1 MDRIDVRDLKGKI
14 KDDSKGVTLRIGDK
28 MLHIMLTYQNTGFGK
43 KRFFVCPYCSK
54 NVQHLYIDGTDLKC
68 RTCGGVK
75 YTGIQNCTKGGYDE
89 IAYKMKR
96 YAAAHDIQF
105 SFPFNYLDFTMD
117 ARMRK
122 TKFRNYVKV
131 LQALENM
138 RFHSLFFSTQYKPNL
153 IKSVMTGKHKI
164 IQNVTLDELKN
175 NIYDWETGGQIKI
188 PESEVS
194 GFVKSL

>member
-28 MLHIMLTYQNTGFGK
+28 MQHIMLAHQNTGFGK
-43 KRFFVCPYCSK
+43 KRFFVCPYCSN

-75 YTGIQNCTKGGYDE
+75 YKGIQNCTKGGYDE
-89 IAYKMKR
+89 IAYRMKR

-105 SFPFNYLDFTMD
+105 SFPFNYLDFAMD

-138 RFHSLFFSTQYKPNL
+138 RFHSLYFSTQYKPNL
-153 IKSVMTGKHKI
+153 IRSVMTGKHKI
-164 IQNVTLDELKN
+164 VQNVTLDELKN